1 MKKIISYTFLF
12 LTLAFVA
19 GCSKTGEI
27 PQPSVKLSS
36 SFEGAAVSGGTISL
50 SVPSEGCT
58 AEVAIDCNWSWDY
71 SVQSGSWYAV
81 EAAGNGIVLSIPEN
95 PLQNNRDGIIV
106 IRSSNETGIAEGYI
120 KISQDKAEDA
130 ELNVSLQGE
139 DTEILL
145 PSDGGSYKVSVS
157 SNKEWS
163 VESGSSWLKVSK
175 DADGFEVKADGY
187 MSSSVRSSNVT
198 VSAGEGQSAKTVV
211 ISVSQ
216 IPSVEAM
223 VFEITTDKTS
233 SRMGVLPLG
242 DAGMVNCIIDWGDGT
257 IQKVSAA
264 WPLHFYFDDGV
275 YDVKVYGKVAS
286 IDSDPEMF
294 PEKYSRCVTAIKSW
308 GDLGLETMEDAFTGC
323 KRLKSVAAPNEKT
336 FAGVKSVDGMFRN
349 CTSLTDVPEGLFK
362 NASEITTAKEVFSGC
377 TSLKSIPAD
386 IFDDCKNIRNVSRAF
401 FGCSSLKG
409 ESPYTLVEG
418 RKIHLYERDGS
429 GSLSAIEEYSECFG
443 GCTGLDDYATISSD
457 YPEWK

>member
-1 MKKIISYTFLF
+1 MKRIISYTFLF
-12 LTLAFVA
+12 LTLAFIA
-19 GCSKTGEI
+19 GCSKTDEI

-36 SFEGAAVSGGTISL
+36 SFEGASVSGGTLSL
-50 SVPSEGCT
+50 SVPFSECT
-58 AEVAIDCNWSWDY
+58 VEVAVDCNWDWDY

-81 EAAGNGIVLSIPEN
+81 EATEKGILLSIPEN
-95 PLQNNRDGIIV
+95 MLQNKREGIIV

-120 KISQDKAEDA
+120 KISQGEAEDS
-130 ELNVSLQGE
+130 ELNVTLQGE
-139 DTEILL
+139 DTEIVL
-145 PSDGGSYKVSVS
+145 PSDGGSYNVSVS

-163 VESGSSWLKVSK
+163 VESGSDWLKVSK
-175 DADGFEVKADGY
+175 NAEGFEVKADSY
-187 MSSSVRSSNVT
+187 MSSSIRSSSVT
-198 VSAGEGQSAKTVV
+198 VTAGDKNAV
-211 ISVSQ
+211 ITVSQ
-216 IPSVEAM
+216 LSSVEAM

-242 DAGMVNCIIDWGDGT
+242 DGGMVNCIIDWGDGT

-286 IDSDPEMF
+286 IDSDPEIF
-294 PEKYSRCVTAIKSW
+294 IEKYSRCVTAIKSW
-308 GDLGLETMEDAFTGC
+308 GDVGLETMEDAFTGC
-323 KRLKSVAAPNEKT
+323 KRLKSVAAPNERT

-349 CTSLTDVPEGLFK
+349 CTSLTDIPEGLFR
-362 NASEITTAKEVFSGC
+362 NASEITTAQEVFSGC

-429 GSLSAIEEYSECFG
+429 NSLSKIEEYSECFG